1 MYTLL
6 DLLVVII
13 PGLIIGFVVGH
24 YVGWHMCKAKTE
36 TDRFFEQLKSE
47 EQDETDN
54 AK

>member
-24 YVGWHMCKAKTE
+24 YVGWHMCKVKME
-36 TDRFFEQLKSE
+36 TDRFLEQLRAESK
-47 EQDETDN
+47 
-54 AK
+54 